1 MRILTATILSL
12 ILKMSR
18 IIPTH
23 HYPRWVYKAHSS
35 LKLCGRLIF
44 VHLILQG
51 ISIRD
56 RILWLYSISLRTLNI
71 VMILWLNID
80 RVDIHQPVC
89 ISLLSFLQLIPF
101 IDLTYPLHIQR
112 RWLKV
117 HEFLSWLLSPRRSTI
132 VDLVSS
138 LRSWLMWSQLII
150 LRLIPFLFL
159 LQFFLWPSSCK
170 RILQSG
176 LILLFV
182 PDRCWGWIHH
192 ELFICF

>member
-1 MRILTATILSL
+1 
-12 ILKMSR
+12 MSR
-18 IIPTH
+18 IIPAH

-56 RILWLYSISLRTLNI
+56 RILGLYSISLRTLNI
-71 VMILWLNID
+71 VILWLNID

-101 IDLTYPLHIQR
+101 IDLTYPLHIHRQ
-112 RWLKV
+112 WFKV
-117 HEFLSWLLSPRRSTI
+117 HELLSLLLFPRRRTI

-138 LRSWLMWSQLII
+138 LRSWQMWSQLII

-159 LQFFLWPSSCK
+159 PQFFLRPSSCK

-182 PDRCWGWIHH
+182 PDRCRGWIHH
-192 ELFICF
+192 ELFISF